1 MYRIK
6 IIICVTLIMKLTGS
20 SFSRFSYY
28 CTDYRTFYT
37 QITQKLAIT
46 FEIENE
52 TVNGF
57 KTIRMAIFLSCYD
70 LFRNIAIKCQ
80 APLTFANNNGQIMKV
95 KLLPST
101 IYRFDFYFILI
112 RCALSR
118 ASNCVCKPTFYSS
131 SYVSILILSNLS
143 VSTSDLNLYI
153 QIQFRF
159 N

>member
-1 MYRIK
+1 
-6 IIICVTLIMKLTGS
+6 
-20 SFSRFSYY
+20 
-28 CTDYRTFYT
+28 
-37 QITQKLAIT
+37 
-46 FEIENE
+46 
-52 TVNGF
+52 
-57 KTIRMAIFLSCYD
+57 MAIFLSCYD

-131 SYVSILILSNLS
+131 RYFYWYWLFQAFTSYNLPKNLS
-143 VSTSDLNLYI
+143 SLVVWALFCKILLSYGRLYWLPTLINNCYFPANLSLFVAPLAYFP
-153 QIQFRF
+153 Q
-159 N
+159 